1 MSLKYNIAL
10 SSVLSACLLA
20 AGAAEARGDG
30 RPEWLQR
37 DSLTVTQLGTVPS
50 WSVTGAV
57 SAAKG
62 SKLEKSFTQNVLNTL
77 YGEIPGLTVMQG
89 SGEPGADS
97 PSLNARGYNT
107 LETTD
112 RSVLII
118 VDGFESTLDNLSVQ
132 EIESVYLLKDATAA
146 ALYGMRAANGVLYV
160 TTKRGSIKPLEINF
174 SAQVGFNTPF
184 KTPKFVDSYTY
195 ATLYNEALENDGLSA
210 GGAGGVSGRRQRVGH
225 GAESAHAAAGFPAG
239 DEKAESA
246 HSKDPDVFPQ
256 RGFGHPETGAPGH
269 RRAVPAGGRLF
280 GGVL

>member
-50 WSVTGAV
+50 CSVTGAL
-57 SAAKG
+57 SAEKG
-62 SKLEKSFTQNVLNTL
+62 SKHDKSFTQNVLNTL
-77 YGEIPGLTVMQG
+77 YGEIPGLTVMRG

-146 ALYGMRAANGVLYV
+146 VLLSAFTV
-160 TTKRGSIKPLEINF
+160 FTTTKRCRMPIMWSLP
-174 SAQVGFNTPF
+174 
-184 KTPKFVDSYTY
+184 
-195 ATLYNEALENDGLSA
+195 
-210 GGAGGVSGRRQRVGH
+210 GGDMLWRFLIWPGT
-225 GAESAHAAAGFPAG
+225 AAAM
-239 DEKAESA
+239 
-246 HSKDPDVFPQ
+246 
-256 RGFGHPETGAPGH
+256 
-269 RRAVPAGGRLF
+269 
-280 GGVL
+280 